1 VGNVEFQVEFKHQ
14 KKSPLTMTHL
24 LEQAGA
30 TLYTLPER
38 EQDGIA
44 HLILEE
50 LADNQRWNTSFAS
63 TQDALARVAQK
74 VRADIAAGNIL
85 VV

>member
-1 VGNVEFQVEFKHQ
+1 
-14 KKSPLTMTHL
+14 MTHL
-24 LEQAGA
+24 LEQAVA
-30 TLYTLPER
+30 TLHTLPER

-50 LADNQRWNTSFAS
+50 LADNQRWHTSFAS

-74 VRADIAAGNIL
+74 VRADIAAGKSKPMGFDEL
-85 VV
+85 

>member
-1 VGNVEFQVEFKHQ
+1 
-14 KKSPLTMTHL
+14 MTHL
-24 LEQAGA
+24 LEQAVA
-30 TLYTLPER
+30 ALHALPER

-50 LADNQRWNTSFAS
+50 LADNQHWDASFAA

-74 VRADIAAGNIL
+74 VRADIAIEH
-85 VV
+85 